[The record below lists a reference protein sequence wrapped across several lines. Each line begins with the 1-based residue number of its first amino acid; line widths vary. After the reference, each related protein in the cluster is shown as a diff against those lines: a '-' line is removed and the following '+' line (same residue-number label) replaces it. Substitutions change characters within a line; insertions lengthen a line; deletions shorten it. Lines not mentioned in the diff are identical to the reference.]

1 MTDAPSPT
9 PAPRSRVRALLV
21 HLGWAVALVAVAVAV
36 AQYRRAFI
44 QTFFVLGTDKA
55 PPPALAQPAAGAQ
68 VPALPPAAR
77 VRAVLIDGVDR
88 ATAARMPNYDALC
101 ARGLDLV
108 VDAGFPTVSL
118 PIQSALW
125 SGLTQQQT
133 GIQFIGKAL
142 DAPLSDSVAGRV
154 ADSVAVVEYYPF
166 IAGSAGFRLVLPTAE
181 FTGTDRDQWVATGFM
196 PAAEAIM
203 ASNSRLA
210 FVHIL
215 RVDSAGH
222 KNGRVSAEFEQA
234 VRDADLMLGALVA
247 AEGGRPDTRWL
258 LLADHGHR
266 AGGGHGGTEDAI
278 RLVRACV
285 AGNLGPVSS
294 SPTSA
299 VIHMIDLARVVA
311 DSLGVPMPAESAARP
326 LAAALAAPSEPGA
339 TLPAPTSG
347 RWILAALILLA
358 ALAVTLL
365 ATRGAAGAG
374 QGVRA
379 ALWAWP
385 LWWLVAWG
393 AIALLAE
400 PPSMSVPMVY
410 KPWGKEI
417 ATAGLPGLL
426 VLLPCAFVALGR
438 LSPTRATA
446 ALLAVPLAL
455 AAAAH
460 ILCWGT
466 PPLVPG
472 WTARTSVFL
481 TLLASGAAVVA
492 LVHLVRGVLSASGRA
507 RPAASAPARS

>member
-1 MTDAPSPT
+1 M
-9 PAPRSRVRALLV
+9 
-21 HLGWAVALVAVAVAV
+21 HLGWAAVLVAVAVAV

-55 PPPALAQPAAGAQ
+55 PPPALARPAAGTE

-88 ATAARMPNYDALC
+88 ETAARMPNYGALC

-125 SGLTQQQT
+125 SGLIQQQT
-133 GIQFIGKAL
+133 GVQFIGKAL
-142 DAPLSDSVAGRV
+142 DTPLSDSVAGRV

-181 FTGTDRDQWVATGFM
+181 FTGADRDQWVATGFL

-203 ASNSRLA
+203 ASDSRLA

-222 KNGRVSAEFEQA
+222 KHGRVSPEFEQA
-234 VRDADLMLGALVA
+234 VRDADAMLGALIA

-266 AGGGHGGTEDAI
+266 AGGGHGDAEDAI

-294 SPTSA
+294 SPTST

-311 DSLGVPMPAESAARP
+311 DSLGVPMPPESAARP
-326 LAAALAAPSEPGA
+326 LAAALAAPSQPGA
-339 TLPAPTSG
+339 TLPAATAG
-347 RWILAALILLA
+347 RWVLAALVLLA
-358 ALAVTLL
+358 ALGVTLL
-365 ATRGAAGAG
+365 VTRGAP
-374 QGVRA
+374 VRA
-379 ALWAWP
+379 TLWAWP
-385 LWWLVAWG
+385 VWWLVAWG
-393 AIALLAE
+393 AIVLLAE
-400 PPSMSVPMVY
+400 PPSLSVPMVY
-410 KPWGKEI
+410 KPWGREI
-417 ATAGLPGLL
+417 AEAALPGLVLL
-426 VLLPCAFVALGR
+426 VLCAAVALRR
-438 LSPTRATA
+438 LSPARATV

-460 ILCWGT
+460 ILCRGT
-466 PPLVPG
+466 PPLLPG

-481 TLLASGAAVVA
+481 TLLASGAAVLA
-492 LVHLVRGVLSASGRA
+492 LVHLVRGVLAASGRA
-507 RPAASAPARS
+507 RPAEAAPARS